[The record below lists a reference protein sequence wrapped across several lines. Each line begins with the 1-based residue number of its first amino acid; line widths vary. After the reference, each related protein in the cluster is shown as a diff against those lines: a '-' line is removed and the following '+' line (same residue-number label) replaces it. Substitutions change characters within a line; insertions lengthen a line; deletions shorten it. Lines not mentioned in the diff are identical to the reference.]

1 MGFRTKKSD
10 SYPYIPVQ
18 QILNQ
23 NQEIVEKLC
32 FKRNLDNSILKN
44 WKGKARLTKYLVE
57 KRWKVCTVYNHNL
70 YFYYSALSN
79 LYLPCKTLLLILHQ
93 QNYYLDLSEGL
104 GLSLGEVYGWSL
116 LTAPQRCDGLNST
129 FKEY

>member
-10 SYPYIPVQ
+10 RYPYIPVQ
-18 QILNQ
+18 QIFYQ
-23 NQEIVEKLC
+23 NQEIIEKLC

-57 KRWKVCTVYNHNL
+57 KSLKGLYNHNL
-70 YFYYSALSN
+70 YFYYSAVSN

-104 GLSLGEVYGWSL
+104 GLSLGEVYSWSL
-116 LTAPQRCDGLNST
+116 LTAPQRCDGLNSA
-129 FKEY
+129 FKED